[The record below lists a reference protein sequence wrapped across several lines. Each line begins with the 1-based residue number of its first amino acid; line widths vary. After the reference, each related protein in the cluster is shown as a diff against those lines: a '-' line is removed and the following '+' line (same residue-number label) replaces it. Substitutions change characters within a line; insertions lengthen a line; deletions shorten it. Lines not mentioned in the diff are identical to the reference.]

1 MWVTKKAAR
10 LFIGAADDCDDCQG
24 SVTVIIGV
32 PKEIKNHEYRVG
44 MVPGGAKLLVDAGH
58 EVLVEK
64 GAGLGSS
71 IADEEYLA
79 SGVEIVDSADDVWAR
94 SEMIVKVKEPVG
106 PEYTRMRPGQT
117 VYTYF
122 HLAAAPELTNVLLE
136 RKVTAVAYETIELP
150 DGRLPLLQPMSEV
163 AGRMSIQVG
172 ARCLERECGGAGVLL
187 GGVPGV
193 QRGQVVII
201 GGGVVGTEAAKMAMG
216 MGAITTVLDIDMIR
230 LGYLDDIY
238 GARIQTM
245 YSNPSTIEESVQ
257 RADLVVGAVL
267 IAGARAPHLVTRE
280 MVAGMKK
287 GSVIVDVAI
296 DQGGCV
302 ATAKPTTHQEPTYV
316 VDDVVHYCVTNM
328 PGAVPRTSTFALTN
342 QTFKWAMKLANKG
355 FVKAVQGDPVLR
367 LGVNTYDGYCTYEA
381 VAEALGLAYHE
392 LEL

>member
-1 MWVTKKAAR
+1 M
-10 LFIGAADDCDDCQG
+10 
-24 SVTVIIGV
+24 IIGV

-58 EVLVEK
+58 QVLVEK

-71 IADEEYLA
+71 IPDEEY
-79 SGVEIVDSADDVWAR
+79 STFGVEIVDTADEVWAR

-106 PEYTRMRPGQT
+106 PEYKRMRPGQV

-122 HLAAAPELTNVLLE
+122 HLAAAKELGDVLLE
-136 RKVTAVAYETIELP
+136 REVTSVAYETIELP

-216 MGAITTVLDIDMIR
+216 MGAITTVLDIDMQR
-230 LGYLDDIY
+230 LGYLDDVY

-280 MVAGMKK
+280 MVKGMKK

-302 ATAKPTTHQEPTYV
+302 ATAKPTTHQEPTYM

-342 QTFKWAMKLANKG
+342 QTFKWALKLANKG
-355 FVKAVQGDPVLR
+355 FKEAVQEDPALR
-367 LGVNTYDGYCTYEA
+367 LGVNTYDGKCTYKA
-381 VAEALGLAYHE
+381 VADALGYTYHE
-392 LEL
+392 LTL